1 MNPIVPAMVVVVLGI
16 NSFACSDP
24 ESDPSNRSVPEPS
37 SKAINE
43 AAPRSVMKPD
53 PLPELTSSDESL
65 VVPATANIFAA
76 GRNSN
81 QLMAAAPGGGGAG
94 TLPPGWHLRPG
105 SKRVVTFPTVTGRV
119 NFWTETAEWN
129 GPAGD
134 TIRDT
139 DVESYQGISGLVHH
153 RNGSFLVGVF
163 LTKESPLNPAPPR
176 LNFTGPAPSD
186 VIAPEIGQVFLIG
199 DGTNYRYTVPP
210 AATRLFLGFVD
221 GRLWQGSPGWYDN
234 NSGKLKSSIAVMEG

>member
-1 MNPIVPAMVVVVLGI
+1 MNRIVTAVVVVVLGLI
-16 NSFACSDP
+16 SFGCSDP
-24 ESDPSNRSVPEPS
+24 ESDPSNQSAPEPS
-37 SKAINE
+37 SKATDE
-43 AAPRSVMKPD
+43 AAPRSVIRPD
-53 PLPELTSSDESL
+53 PLPELASSDESL

-76 GRNSN
+76 GRNSI

-94 TLPPGWHLRPG
+94 TLPPGWRIRPG

-119 NFWTETAEWN
+119 NFWTGTAKWN

-134 TIRDT
+134 AIHDT
-139 DVESYQGISGLVHH
+139 DVESYQGISGLVNH

-176 LNFTGPAPSD
+176 LNYTKPAKSD
-186 VIAPEIGQVFLIG
+186 VIAPEIGQVFFIG
-199 DGTNYRYTVPP
+199 DGTEYRYTVPP

-221 GRLWQGSPGWYDN
+221 GRLWQGNPGWYDN
-234 NSGKLKSSIAVMEG
+234 NSGKLKSSIAVTKG